1 MKPLSFLRLTQIS
14 FKSTNRDFPGRP
26 VFRALCFHRRQHGF
40 SPCSEHQDPTV
51 KGEKAQTSTNTSRAL
66 CGWLG
71 PSYLG
76 PVVSAMFSVA
86 SLNLCPPSPGPAA
99 SRVFSRRRRIRV
111 PDLKELLRDYLGQP
125 LAIYDS
131 CLTKKVG
138 RYRQVRPCEIR
149 VCAPWSEPLGSAL
162 LPHPQQPWAPP
173 PICHCLPPHLPV
185 ALIRAPALG
194 SCLRG
199 PGRWARVPGLCSE
212 PDC

>member
-1 MKPLSFLRLTQIS
+1 MFPPQAARVQSLLRAPRS
-14 FKSTNRDFPGRP
+14 HSERRKSTNTP
-26 VFRALCFHRRQHGF
+26 
-40 SPCSEHQDPTV
+40 
-51 KGEKAQTSTNTSRAL
+51 RAL
-66 CGWLG
+66 CGRLG
-71 PSYLG
+71 PSCLG

-149 VCAPWSEPLGSAL
+149 VCAPWPEPLGSAL

-173 PICHCLPPHLPV
+173 PICHCLPPHLLV
-185 ALIRAPALG
+185 ALRRAPALG

-199 PGRWARVPGLCSE
+199 PGHWARVPGLCSE